1 MCRKCWSIVVV
12 ITRNARS
19 IAKRYTKNRVNDVG
33 FRDSEP
39 RNQRTHVNKL
49 LSLFLICLLLS
60 FAGCSNTPNQVEQ
73 TLRGEWKEE
82 RESFFAT
89 FSDSHTGFVSFKGR
103 QQPFA
108 WTILKDG
115 RVQVTDPVGQVFYL
129 QFYGNNL
136 KIVGTTSVLFKL
148 N

>member
-1 MCRKCWSIVVV
+1 M

-19 IAKRYTKNRVNDVG
+19 IAKRQAENSVCDVG
-33 FRDSEP
+33 SRNLMSQAEP
-39 RNQRTHVNKL
+39 RDQRIHMYKL
-49 LSLFLICLLLS
+49 VSLFLICQLLS
-60 FAGCSNTPNQVEQ
+60 CAGCSKTPNQLEQ

-82 RESFFAT
+82 GESFFAT

-129 QFYGNNL
+129 QFDGNNL
-136 KIVGTTSVLFKL
+136 KIVGTRSVLSKL